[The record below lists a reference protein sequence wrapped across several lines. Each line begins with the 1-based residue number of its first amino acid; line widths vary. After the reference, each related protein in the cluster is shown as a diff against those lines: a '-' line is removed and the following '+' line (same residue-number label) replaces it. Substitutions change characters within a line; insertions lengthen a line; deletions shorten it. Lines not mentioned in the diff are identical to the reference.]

1 MSSDKHN
8 IETLIRN
15 RRSINRFKPQPVPTD
30 VIRDAIDT
38 AVWAP
43 NHHLTEPWRFYLLG
57 ADTREQVCRLN
68 AELVSA
74 AKGEEAGRMKLEKW
88 LQVPGW
94 LVVTCQKSNDSLLAK
109 EDYAACCCVIHNL
122 SLVLWL
128 HGIGMKWT
136 TGEVI
141 RADRF
146 YDLVWVDREVEE
158 VVGLIWYGYAD
169 EDPVSTRRNAIELT
183 TELP

>member
-1 MSSDKHN
+1 
-8 IETLIRN
+8 
-15 RRSINRFKPQPVPTD
+15 
-30 VIRDAIDT
+30 
-38 AVWAP
+38 
-43 NHHLTEPWRFYLLG
+43 
-57 ADTREQVCRLN
+57 
-68 AELVSA
+68 
-74 AKGEEAGRMKLEKW
+74 
-88 LQVPGW
+88 
-94 LVVTCQKSNDSLLAK
+94 
-109 EDYAACCCVIHNL
+109 
-122 SLVLWL
+122 
-128 HGIGMKWT
+128 MKWT